1 MYGLRITLI
10 QNIYCKMFSIVYR
23 LLDKRSERIICESYE
38 EAMGYCEILAKDGC
52 TFKCYEDNKLIAKS
66 RVWYYNTVYVSHTMY
81 GFNKY
86 IKPKL

>member
-1 MYGLRITLI
+1 
-10 QNIYCKMFSIVYR
+10 MFIIVYR
-23 LLDKRSERIICESYE
+23 LLDKRSEKIKCESYE
-38 EAMGYCEILAKDGC
+38 DAIGYCEILAKDGC

-66 RVWYYNTVYVSHTMY
+66 RIHTYWYYNDVYVAHTMY